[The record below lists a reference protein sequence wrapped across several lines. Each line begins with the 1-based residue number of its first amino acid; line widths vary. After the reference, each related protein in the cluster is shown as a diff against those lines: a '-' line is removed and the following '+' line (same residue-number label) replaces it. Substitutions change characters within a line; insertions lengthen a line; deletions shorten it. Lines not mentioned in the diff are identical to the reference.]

1 MPRGFVDN
9 SEGKVTDE
17 EVNDGGF
24 GDDILAADADG
35 IDVLLLNVGH
45 VLKCL
50 KLRTVNSCSF
60 QVFIL
65 KYCVKPFCNSVS
77 PIV

>member
-9 SEGKVTDE
+9 SEGDIADE

-35 IDVLLLNVGH
+35 VNVLLLNVGQ
-45 VLKCL
+45 VLKYL
-50 KLRTVNSCSF
+50 KLRAVNSCSF

-65 KYCVKPFCNSVS
+65 KYCVKPFCNSIS